1 MLSILSILAETGV
14 DAAGLAAGASAVLNT
29 GSTLWFFYY
38 TNTVTLPEQQKLSRE
53 LMREKDAAHAAE
65 CDKLREIFAEQ
76 LKEARLERE
85 LILNELRSNRE
96 AFERWKNEH
105 KA

>member
-1 MLSILSILAETGV
+1 MLSILAETGV
-14 DAAGLAAGASAVLNT
+14 DAAGLAAGASALLNT
-29 GSTLWFFYY
+29 GATLWFFYY
-38 TNTVTLPEQQKLSRE
+38 CHTVTLPEQQKQSRE
-53 LMREKDAAHAAE
+53 LMREKDVAHAAE
-65 CDKLREIFAEQ
+65 CDKLRDIFADQ

-85 LILNELRSNRE
+85 AIVNELRANRE